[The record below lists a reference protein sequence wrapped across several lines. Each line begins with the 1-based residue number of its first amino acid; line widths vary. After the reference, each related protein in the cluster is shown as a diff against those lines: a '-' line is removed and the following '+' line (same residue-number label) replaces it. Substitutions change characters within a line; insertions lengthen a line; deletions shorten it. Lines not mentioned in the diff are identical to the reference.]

1 MVQIP
6 TKQWHIPV
14 VLQEWDYA
22 FIQTNVDKA
31 YDIALAKFIKYPD
44 KISLHF
50 QEWSGVLQRYVS
62 ESYLT
67 LKMLLWLNT
76 WYSNHITVS

>member
-14 VLQEWDYA
+14 VLEGWAYA

-31 YDIALAKFIKYPD
+31 YAIALVQSIKYPY

-50 QEWSGVLQRYVS
+50 EEWSGVLQQYVS
-62 ESYLT
+62 EKYLA

-76 WYSNHITVS
+76 